1 MRVTRENRKALL
13 AASRQREQAW
23 EMANRPAR
31 LAMFRAENESI
42 REQLPNCE
50 PTQRL
55 FWELSRELRANRTAI
70 AAILG
75 R

>member
-13 AASRQREQAW
+13 AASRQRAQER
-23 EMANRPAR
+23 ELANRPAR

-42 REQLPNCE
+42 REQLPHLA

-55 FWELSRELRANRTAI
+55 FWELSRELRANRAAI
-70 AAILG
+70 TAILG